1 MPLFYEEIA
10 MFICSGS
17 VSEIGLGSHILLT
30 CAWCKVMSFPQ
41 IYQFLF
47 LNKHFCEDSN
57 RKKIARKIYHPTLF
71 CEIQCDLVDFSS
83 RISLHE
89 KIVNLKFDNLKVLA
103 SSFKKKIINKKIKN
117 NKNVKLHRKCLSM
130 WRPNYQSYLKNRA
143 WVNYDKSVDG

>member
-30 CAWCKVMSFPQ
+30 CAWFQVMSFPQ
-41 IYQFLF
+41 IHQFLF

-57 RKKIARKIYHPTLF
+57 RKKLLEKYTILHYSAKFNVIWWIF
-71 CEIQCDLVDFSS
+71 LVE
-83 RISLHE
+83 LHE